1 MGHEDLGIEILMGL
15 GIEILMGLGIEILR
29 GRVRI
34 EVSGEIWGQRF
45 LRDLGIETLRAL
57 EILMGFGDIDFKR
70 IWR

>member
-1 MGHEDLGIEILMGL
+1 MGHEDLGIEIM
-15 GIEILMGLGIEILR
+15 MGLGIEILR

-57 EILMGFGDIDFKR
+57 EMEILMGFGDIDFEGV
-70 IWR
+70 WR